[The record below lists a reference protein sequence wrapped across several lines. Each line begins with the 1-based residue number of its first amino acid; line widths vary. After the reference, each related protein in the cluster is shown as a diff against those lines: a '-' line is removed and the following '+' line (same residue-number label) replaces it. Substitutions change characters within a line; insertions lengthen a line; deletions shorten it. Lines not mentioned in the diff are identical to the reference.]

1 MATLISTR
9 KYNQYPFT
17 EQDKV
22 CWSIVQNVEK
32 DIIRRKVINQMLG
45 VIMRNFIFQRVHIKF
60 STILSF
66 VSKLNK
72 LNFEINVSK
81 LILLFTFFIKAI
93 QKSPQDAL
101 VKC

>member
-1 MATLISTR
+1 
-9 KYNQYPFT
+9 
-17 EQDKV
+17 
-22 CWSIVQNVEK
+22 
-32 DIIRRKVINQMLG
+32 
-45 VIMRNFIFQRVHIKF
+45 MRNFIFQRVHIKF

>member
-1 MATLISTR
+1 
-9 KYNQYPFT
+9 
-17 EQDKV
+17 
-22 CWSIVQNVEK
+22 
-32 DIIRRKVINQMLG
+32 
-45 VIMRNFIFQRVHIKF
+45 MRHFIYIKF

-72 LNFEINVSK
+72 LNFEINLSK
-81 LILLFTFFIKAI
+81 LLLLLTFFIKAI